1 MILCVG
7 ATPFKILSVF
17 NGTKVT
23 VLSVLQGMLN
33 LLISSEIDQ
42 ERSTTS
48 GIKKERKSQAQSWR
62 TRKGLVSELKGRHCG
77 TF

>member
-7 ATPFKILSVF
+7 AAPFKILSAF

-23 VLSVLQGMLN
+23 VLSVLQGMFN

-48 GIKKERKSQAQSWR
+48 RIKKERKSQAQPWR
-62 TRKGLVSELKGRHCG
+62 TRKGLVSELKGHHYG